1 MFTLDEVIIIVL
13 IFGAIIGFI
22 AYQYAQYRMIA
33 RMLASLSDEEIGRL
47 ESLKEQLEAALTDE
61 EADGIIAN
69 ANGVASVTLT
79 QEVVAGTLYLYNGNT
94 FVAQGNTAA
103 EAAANFFNS
112 SHSHSKATVRCGEG
126 KEYLII
132 DGKIENGYLQ

>member
-13 IFGAIIGFI
+13 IIGTIIGFI

-61 EADGIIAN
+61 EAEEIIAN
-69 ANGVASVTLT
+69 ANSTASVTLT
-79 QEVVAGTLYLYNGNT
+79 QEVVGGTLYLYNGNT

-112 SHSHSKATVRCGEG
+112 QHSHSRATVRCGEG

-132 DGKIENGYLQ
+132 EGNIQRLP

>member
-1 MFTLDEVIIIVL
+1 MFTLHEVIIIAV
-13 IFGAIIGFI
+13 IIGAIIGFI

-33 RMLASLSDEEIGRL
+33 RMLESLSDEELDRL
-47 ESLKEQLEAALTDE
+47 ERLKAQLEAALTDE

-69 ANGVASVTLT
+69 ANNVASVTLT

-103 EAAANFFNS
+103 EAATNFFNS
-112 SHSHSKATVRCGEG
+112 CHSHSRATVRCGEG
-126 KEYLII
+126 KQYLII
-132 DGKIENGYLQ
+132 DGNIQRLP